1 MFKGLSEEGHCFHS
15 DSKPAVRP
23 SVDYTAFAPLS
34 TLACLQV
41 GEVLFLK
48 RQSLLNPLAG
58 NPNVS
63 LIV

>member
-1 MFKGLSEEGHCFHS
+1 MFKGLSEEGHYFHS
-15 DSKPAVRP
+15 DSKPAGRP
-23 SVDYTAFAPLS
+23 SVVYAASAPLS

-48 RQSLLNPLAG
+48 GQSLLNPLAG
-58 NPNVS
+58 NQNVS